1 MLFEQCFAGQPS
13 VNARDMAAS
22 WRPSYGEW
30 LGAQAAEGFDRTI
43 TGRYLEEKGIALAE
57 MRAGDYDPDWSLR
70 NNETMSPMERA
81 FVLKGWM
88 PPAPDHAHAMTEAD
102 WKASPWYRKEIS
114 FRPDMT
120 ATRARIM
127 AENFDRRRYRERLL
141 ARGNE
146 LYDDAED
153 MALGFGAGLLGSLP
167 DPINLL
173 PLGGGAAAGSGAATL
188 GRALLRGAKAGAVN
202 GAVSTAVS
210 DALVLPDLASRGEDA
225 DFVDLLLDTLAGGVL
240 GGVFGTPIFL
250 TSSLDSGSFV
260 RAARAGDDPAPFA
273 SSPDS
278 DFLVRAGVEATPFDR
293 TPDGDLMARAGYAG
307 AVPDASGEAAA
318 ARAGDAPA
326 PFASSPDS
334 DFLARAGVEAT
345 PFDRTPDGDLMARAG
360 YAEAVPDAS
369 GEATAAR
376 AGDAAVD
383 AESLPAR
390 NADNDLL
397 RQGWTAGERRA
408 VARAADLNLENMDDG
423 RSAEVAALERDY
435 DSIEPLPL
443 PQRPDDAFTSGLE
456 AMRRVIREQTDVKD
470 AMVRQDVGSISFY
483 WGTEGRGPKLKG
495 GSGVS
500 HLIARRNSEGLDG
513 EAIAE
518 KMVEVLA
525 YGKAGEIY
533 GPENGQHVNIV
544 YNGYTA
550 VLSLYRFR
558 NRETWLLT
566 GWKND
571 PVGEASAVNAP
582 SPTQTN
588 PSGIRDKLGATGSS
602 DSLPLLS
609 AKGKPL
615 FADHIASPDISTAT
629 EPPAPSRMT
638 PEAARQAEA
647 GALAGQDESLR
658 QRLADVEK
666 RGAVDAGGP
675 AARTEDGLAGGPGSE
690 ARKK

>member
-167 DPINLL
+167 DPINVL

-250 TSSLDSGSFV
+250 TSTLDSGSFV
-260 RAARAGDDPAPFA
+260 R
-273 SSPDS
+273 
-278 DFLVRAGVEATPFDR
+278 
-293 TPDGDLMARAGYAG
+293 
-307 AVPDASGEAAA
+307 A

-615 FADHIASPDISTAT
+615 FADHIASPDISTAA

>member
-57 MRAGDYDPDWSLR
+57 MRAGDYDPAWSLR

-188 GRALLRGAKAGAVN
+188 GRKLLRGAKAGAVN

-225 DFVDLLLDTLAGGVL
+225 DFVDLLLDTLAGCFL

-250 TSSLDSGSFV
+250 TSTLDSGSFV

-278 DFLVRAGVEATPFDR
+278 DFLARAGAEATPFDR

-307 AVPDASGEAAA
+307 AVPDASGEAA
-318 ARAGDAPA
+318 
-326 PFASSPDS
+326 
-334 DFLARAGVEAT
+334 
-345 PFDRTPDGDLMARAG
+345 
-360 YAEAVPDAS
+360 
-369 GEATAAR
+369 AAR

>member
-43 TGRYLEEKGIALAE
+43 SGRYLEEKGLALAE
-57 MRAGDYDPDWSLR
+57 MQAGDYDPAWSLR

-188 GRALLRGAKAGAVN
+188 GRKLLRGAKAGAVN

-225 DFVDLLLDTLAGGVL
+225 DFVDLLLDTLAGCFL

-278 DFLVRAGVEATPFDR
+278 G
-293 TPDGDLMARAGYAG
+293 
-307 AVPDASGEAAA
+307 
-318 ARAGDAPA
+318 
-326 PFASSPDS
+326 
-334 DFLARAGVEAT
+334 FLARAGVEAT

-376 AGDAAVD
+376 VGDAAVD

-423 RSAEVAALERDY
+423 RSAELAILQESKALERAY
-435 DSIEPLPL
+435 DAVLRDPLGGDPEKALVTLEPEDIERVFVQRGPAVMKDGQIKVQGPELEKANL
-443 PQRPDDAFTSGLE
+443 GKRGYGIVKIIFLHGVGGNKRPDMPPVTREDVIALPRMVREYESILE
-456 AMRRVIREQTDVKD
+456 NNRHRIWRIPREDGYALHIVASLQDEQQGSMLVSMYVGPLKPEQTF
-470 AMVRQDVGSISFY
+470 SIKKPRVASSIPAVNED
-483 WGTEGRGPKLKG
+483 GDTGRGILI
-495 GSGVS
+495 S
-500 HLIARRNSEGLDG
+500 HPTGD
-513 EAIAE
+513 
-518 KMVEVLA
+518 
-525 YGKAGEIY
+525 
-533 GPENGQHVNIV
+533 NGASHKTGFSMPDAAVPVNR
-544 YNGYTA
+544 
-550 VLSLYRFR
+550 S
-558 NRETWLLT
+558 
-566 GWKND
+566 
-571 PVGEASAVNAP
+571 AS
-582 SPTQTN
+582 
-588 PSGIRDKLGATGSS
+588 
-602 DSLPLLS
+602 
-609 AKGKPL
+609 
-615 FADHIASPDISTAT
+615 DISTTA

-666 RGAVDAGGP
+666 RGAVDAGET
-675 AARTEDGLAGGPGSE
+675 AARTEDGLAGVPDSE

>member
-43 TGRYLEEKGIALAE
+43 SGRYLEEKGIALAE

-114 FRPDMT
+114 FRPNMT

-188 GRALLRGAKAGAVN
+188 GRKLLRGAKAGAVN

-210 DALVLPDLASRGEDA
+210 DALVLPDLASRGEEA
-225 DFVDLLLDTLAGGVL
+225 DFVDLLLDTLAGCFL

-278 DFLVRAGVEATPFDR
+278 DFL
-293 TPDGDLMARAGYAG
+293 ARAGA
-307 AVPDASGEAAA
+307 
-318 ARAGDAPA
+318 
-326 PFASSPDS
+326 
-334 DFLARAGVEAT
+334 EAT

-376 AGDAAVD
+376 AGDAAGD

>member
-167 DPINLL
+167 DPINVL

-225 DFVDLLLDTLAGGVL
+225 DFVDLLLDTLAGGFL
-240 GGVFGTPIFL
+240 GGVFGTIGGAFERHAAQRRK
-250 TSSLDSGSFV
+250 
-260 RAARAGDDPAPFA
+260 RAK
-273 SSPDS
+273 
-278 DFLVRAGVEATPFDR
+278 
-293 TPDGDLMARAGYAG
+293 
-307 AVPDASGEAAA
+307 
-318 ARAGDAPA
+318 
-326 PFASSPDS
+326 
-334 DFLARAGVEAT
+334 
-345 PFDRTPDGDLMARAG
+345 
-360 YAEAVPDAS
+360 AVPDAS

>member
-102 WKASPWYRKEIS
+102 WKASPWFRKEIS

-173 PLGGGAAAGSGAATL
+173 PLGGGAVAGSGAATL
-188 GRALLRGAKAGAVN
+188 GRKLLRGAKAGAVN

-225 DFVDLLLDTLAGGVL
+225 DFVDLLLDTLAGGFL

-278 DFLVRAGVEATPFDR
+278 DFL
-293 TPDGDLMARAGYAG
+293 ARAGA
-307 AVPDASGEAAA
+307 EA
-318 ARAGDAPA
+318 R
-326 PFASSPDS
+326 
-334 DFLARAGVEAT
+334 

-369 GEATAAR
+369 GEAAAAR

>member
-30 LGAQAAEGFDRTI
+30 LGAQAEEGFDRTI

-173 PLGGGAAAGSGAATL
+173 PLGGGAVAGSGAATL
-188 GRALLRGAKAGAVN
+188 GRKLLRGAKAGAVN

-250 TSSLDSGSFV
+250 TSTLDSGSFV

-278 DFLVRAGVEATPFDR
+278 DFLARAGAEATPFDR

-307 AVPDASGEAAA
+307 AVPDASGEAA
-318 ARAGDAPA
+318 
-326 PFASSPDS
+326 
-334 DFLARAGVEAT
+334 
-345 PFDRTPDGDLMARAG
+345 
-360 YAEAVPDAS
+360 
-369 GEATAAR
+369 AAR

>member
-188 GRALLRGAKAGAVN
+188 GRKLLRGAKAGAVN

-260 RAARAGDDPAPFA
+260 RAARAGDDPAPF
-273 SSPDS
+273 
-278 DFLVRAGVEATPFDR
+278 T
-293 TPDGDLMARAGYAG
+293 
-307 AVPDASGEAAA
+307 
-318 ARAGDAPA
+318 
-326 PFASSPDS
+326 SSPDS
-334 DFLARAGVEAT
+334 DFLARAGAEAT

>member
-278 DFLVRAGVEATPFDR
+278 DFLV
-293 TPDGDLMARAGYAG
+293 
-307 AVPDASGEAAA
+307 
-318 ARAGDAPA
+318 
-326 PFASSPDS
+326 
-334 DFLARAGVEAT
+334 RAGVEAT

>member
-43 TGRYLEEKGIALAE
+43 TGRYLEEKGLALAE

-102 WKASPWYRKEIS
+102 WKASPWFRKEIS

-225 DFVDLLLDTLAGGVL
+225 DFVDLLLDTLAGCFL

-278 DFLVRAGVEATPFDR
+278 DFL
-293 TPDGDLMARAGYAG
+293 ARAGA
-307 AVPDASGEAAA
+307 
-318 ARAGDAPA
+318 
-326 PFASSPDS
+326 
-334 DFLARAGVEAT
+334 EAT

>member
-114 FRPDMT
+114 FRPNMT

-167 DPINLL
+167 DPINVL

-225 DFVDLLLDTLAGGVL
+225 DFVDLLLDTLAGGFL

-278 DFLVRAGVEATPFDR
+278 DFL
-293 TPDGDLMARAGYAG
+293 ARAGA
-307 AVPDASGEAAA
+307 EA
-318 ARAGDAPA
+318 R
-326 PFASSPDS
+326 
-334 DFLARAGVEAT
+334 

-369 GEATAAR
+369 GEAAAAR

>member
-43 TGRYLEEKGIALAE
+43 SGRYLEEKGIALAE

-102 WKASPWYRKEIS
+102 WKASPWFRKEIS

-188 GRALLRGAKAGAVN
+188 GRKLLRGAKAGAVN

-210 DALVLPDLASRGEDA
+210 DALVLPDLASRGEEA
-225 DFVDLLLDTLAGGVL
+225 DFVDLLLDTLAGCFL

-278 DFLVRAGVEATPFDR
+278 DFL
-293 TPDGDLMARAGYAG
+293 ARAGA
-307 AVPDASGEAAA
+307 
-318 ARAGDAPA
+318 
-326 PFASSPDS
+326 
-334 DFLARAGVEAT
+334 EAT

-376 AGDAAVD
+376 AGDAAGD

>member
-167 DPINLL
+167 DPINVL

-260 RAARAGDDPAPFA
+260 RAARAG
-273 SSPDS
+273 
-278 DFLVRAGVEATPFDR
+278 
-293 TPDGDLMARAGYAG
+293 GD
-307 AVPDASGEAAA
+307 
-318 ARAGDAPA
+318 PA

-334 DFLARAGVEAT
+334 DFLARAGAEAT

>member
-43 TGRYLEEKGIALAE
+43 TGRSLEEKGIALAE

-167 DPINLL
+167 DPINVL

-260 RAARAGDDPAPFA
+260 R
-273 SSPDS
+273 
-278 DFLVRAGVEATPFDR
+278 
-293 TPDGDLMARAGYAG
+293 
-307 AVPDASGEAAA
+307 A

-615 FADHIASPDISTAT
+615 FADHIASPDISTAA

-666 RGAVDAGGP
+666 RGAVDAGET
-675 AARTEDGLAGGPGSE
+675 AARTEDGLAGVPGSE

>member
-102 WKASPWYRKEIS
+102 WKASPWFRKEIS

-120 ATRARIM
+120 ATRAHIM

-188 GRALLRGAKAGAVN
+188 GRKLLRGAKAGAVN

-225 DFVDLLLDTLAGGVL
+225 DFVDLLLDTLAGCFL
-240 GGVFGTPIFL
+240 GGVFGTIGGAF
-250 TSSLDSGSFV
+250 GRHAAQRRK
-260 RAARAGDDPAPFA
+260 RAK
-273 SSPDS
+273 
-278 DFLVRAGVEATPFDR
+278 
-293 TPDGDLMARAGYAG
+293 

-318 ARAGDAPA
+318 ARAGDA
-326 PFASSPDS
+326 
-334 DFLARAGVEAT
+334 
-345 PFDRTPDGDLMARAG
+345 
-360 YAEAVPDAS
+360 
-369 GEATAAR
+369 
-376 AGDAAVD
+376 AVD
-383 AESLPAR
+383 AESLPTR

-423 RSAEVAALERDY
+423 RSAEVAALLESGVVER
-435 DSIEPLPL
+435 SQWELLLRILE
-443 PQRPDDAFTSGLE
+443 SGE
-456 AMRRVIREQTDVKD
+456 DF
-470 AMVRQDVGSISFY
+470 QDVNFGKLSSDRKQAINAIR
-483 WGTEGRGPKLKG
+483 TEE
-495 GSGVS
+495 GVS
-500 HLIARRNSEGLDG
+500 LLDG
-513 EAIAE
+513 DDLILPANVVRKFYEKRVLMDRMSAE
-518 KMVEVLA
+518 QVA
-525 YGKAGEIY
+525 D
-533 GPENGQHVNIV
+533 
-544 YNGYTA
+544 
-550 VLSLYRFR
+550 
-558 NRETWLLT
+558 LLLL
-566 GWKND
+566 
-571 PVGEASAVNAP
+571 VFHGEADFVSATRYPHIQAIVTLRRILSEMGFIGRNEKTGETVIK
-582 SPTQTN
+582 SVYREKTKSVGTRLGSMKGKN
-588 PSGIRDKLGATGSS
+588 PSGTGGALTPHSVDDARASPFAAGR
-602 DSLPLLS
+602 LS
-609 AKGKPL
+609 TVRSRGEKSIHTTTVSVNGTA
-615 FADHIASPDISTAT
+615 PDISTAA

-666 RGAVDAGGP
+666 RGAVDAGET
-675 AARTEDGLAGGPGSE
+675 AARTEDGLAGVPDSE

>member
-153 MALGFGAGLLGSLP
+153 MALGFGAGLLGSLS

-188 GRALLRGAKAGAVN
+188 GRKLLRGAKAGAVN

-225 DFVDLLLDTLAGGVL
+225 DFVDLLLDTLAGCFL

-278 DFLVRAGVEATPFDR
+278 DFL
-293 TPDGDLMARAGYAG
+293 ARAGA
-307 AVPDASGEAAA
+307 
-318 ARAGDAPA
+318 
-326 PFASSPDS
+326 
-334 DFLARAGVEAT
+334 EAT

-376 AGDAAVD
+376 AGDAAGD

-666 RGAVDAGGP
+666 RGAVDAGET
-675 AARTEDGLAGGPGSE
+675 AARTEDGLAGVPGSE

>member
-260 RAARAGDDPAPFA
+260 RAVRAGDDPAPFA

-278 DFLVRAGVEATPFDR
+278 DFL
-293 TPDGDLMARAGYAG
+293 ARAGA
-307 AVPDASGEAAA
+307 
-318 ARAGDAPA
+318 
-326 PFASSPDS
+326 
-334 DFLARAGVEAT
+334 EAT

-588 PSGIRDKLGATGSS
+588 PSGIRDKLGAKGSS
-602 DSLPLLS
+602 DFLPLLS
-609 AKGKPL
+609 AKDKPL
-615 FADHIASPDISTAT
+615 FAEHIASPDISTAA

>member
-114 FRPDMT
+114 FRPNMT

-167 DPINLL
+167 DPINVL

-188 GRALLRGAKAGAVN
+188 GRKLLRGAKAGAVN

-225 DFVDLLLDTLAGGVL
+225 DFVDLLLDTLAGCFL

-250 TSSLDSGSFV
+250 TSTLDSGSFV

-278 DFLVRAGVEATPFDR
+278 DFLARAGAEATPFDR

-307 AVPDASGEAAA
+307 AVPDASGEAA
-318 ARAGDAPA
+318 
-326 PFASSPDS
+326 
-334 DFLARAGVEAT
+334 
-345 PFDRTPDGDLMARAG
+345 
-360 YAEAVPDAS
+360 
-369 GEATAAR
+369 AAR

>member
-43 TGRYLEEKGIALAE
+43 TGRSLEEKGIALAE

-188 GRALLRGAKAGAVN
+188 GRKLLRGAKAGAVN

-278 DFLVRAGVEATPFDR
+278 DFLARAGAEATPFDR

-307 AVPDASGEAAA
+307 AVPDASGEAA
-318 ARAGDAPA
+318 
-326 PFASSPDS
+326 
-334 DFLARAGVEAT
+334 
-345 PFDRTPDGDLMARAG
+345 
-360 YAEAVPDAS
+360 
-369 GEATAAR
+369 AAR

>member
-188 GRALLRGAKAGAVN
+188 GRKLLRGAKAGAVN

-260 RAARAGDDPAPFA
+260 RAARAGD
-273 SSPDS
+273 
-278 DFLVRAGVEATPFDR
+278 
-293 TPDGDLMARAGYAG
+293 
-307 AVPDASGEAAA
+307 
-318 ARAGDAPA
+318 
-326 PFASSPDS
+326 
-334 DFLARAGVEAT
+334 
-345 PFDRTPDGDLMARAG
+345 
-360 YAEAVPDAS
+360 
-369 GEATAAR
+369 
-376 AGDAAVD
+376 AAVD

-423 RSAEVAALERDY
+423 RSAELAILQESKALERAY
-435 DSIEPLPL
+435 DAVLRDPLGGDPKKALVTLEPEDIE
-443 PQRPDDAFTSGLE
+443 
-456 AMRRVIREQTDVKD
+456 RVFVQ
-470 AMVRQDVGSISFY
+470 
-483 WGTEGRGPKLKG
+483 RGPA
-495 GSGVS
+495 VM
-500 HLIARRNSEGLDG
+500 IDG
-513 EAIAE
+513 QI
-518 KMVEVLA
+518 KVQ
-525 YGKAGEIY
+525 
-533 GPENGQHVNIV
+533 GPELEKAN
-544 YNGYTA
+544 
-550 VLSLYRFR
+550 
-558 NRETWLLT
+558 
-566 GWKND
+566 
-571 PVGEASAVNAP
+571 
-582 SPTQTN
+582 
-588 PSGIRDKLGATGSS
+588 LG
-602 DSLPLLS
+602 
-609 AKGKPL
+609 
-615 FADHIASPDISTAT
+615 
-629 EPPAPSRMT
+629 M
-638 PEAARQAEA
+638 
-647 GALAGQDESLR
+647 
-658 QRLADVEK
+658 
-666 RGAVDAGGP
+666 RG
-675 AARTEDGLAGGPGSE
+675 
-690 ARKK
+690 

>member
-225 DFVDLLLDTLAGGVL
+225 DFVDLLLDTLAGGFL
-240 GGVFGTPIFL
+240 GGVFGTIGGAF
-250 TSSLDSGSFV
+250 GRHAAQRRK
-260 RAARAGDDPAPFA
+260 RAK
-273 SSPDS
+273 
-278 DFLVRAGVEATPFDR
+278 
-293 TPDGDLMARAGYAG
+293 
-307 AVPDASGEAAA
+307 
-318 ARAGDAPA
+318 
-326 PFASSPDS
+326 
-334 DFLARAGVEAT
+334 
-345 PFDRTPDGDLMARAG
+345 
-360 YAEAVPDAS
+360 AVPDAS

-602 DSLPLLS
+602 DFLPLLS

>member
-57 MRAGDYDPDWSLR
+57 MQAGDYDPAWSLR

-260 RAARAGDDPAPFA
+260 RAARAGD
-273 SSPDS
+273 
-278 DFLVRAGVEATPFDR
+278 
-293 TPDGDLMARAGYAG
+293 
-307 AVPDASGEAAA
+307 
-318 ARAGDAPA
+318 APA
-326 PFASSPDS
+326 PFTSSPDS
-334 DFLARAGVEAT
+334 DFLARAGAEAT

>member
-43 TGRYLEEKGIALAE
+43 TGRSLEEKGIALAE

-167 DPINLL
+167 DPINVL

-278 DFLVRAGVEATPFDR
+278 DFL
-293 TPDGDLMARAGYAG
+293 ARAGA
-307 AVPDASGEAAA
+307 
-318 ARAGDAPA
+318 
-326 PFASSPDS
+326 
-334 DFLARAGVEAT
+334 EAT

-408 VARAADLNLENMDDG
+408 VARAADLNLEIMDDG

-666 RGAVDAGGP
+666 RGAVDAGET
-675 AARTEDGLAGGPGSE
+675 AARTEDGLAGVPGSE

>member
-188 GRALLRGAKAGAVN
+188 GRKLLRGAKAGAVN

-225 DFVDLLLDTLAGGVL
+225 DFVDLLLDTLAGCFL

-250 TSSLDSGSFV
+250 TSTLDSGSFV

-278 DFLVRAGVEATPFDR
+278 DFL
-293 TPDGDLMARAGYAG
+293 ARAGA
-307 AVPDASGEAAA
+307 
-318 ARAGDAPA
+318 
-326 PFASSPDS
+326 
-334 DFLARAGVEAT
+334 EAT

-376 AGDAAVD
+376 AGDAAGD

>member
-102 WKASPWYRKEIS
+102 WKASPWFRKEIS

-173 PLGGGAAAGSGAATL
+173 PLGGGAVAGSGAATL
-188 GRALLRGAKAGAVN
+188 GRKLLRGAKAGAVN

-225 DFVDLLLDTLAGGVL
+225 DFVDLLLDTLAGCFL

-250 TSSLDSGSFV
+250 TSTLDSGSFV

-278 DFLVRAGVEATPFDR
+278 DFLARAGAEATPFDR

-307 AVPDASGEAAA
+307 
-318 ARAGDAPA
+318 
-326 PFASSPDS
+326 
-334 DFLARAGVEAT
+334 
-345 PFDRTPDGDLMARAG
+345 
-360 YAEAVPDAS
+360 AVPDAS

-666 RGAVDAGGP
+666 RGAVDAGET
-675 AARTEDGLAGGPGSE
+675 AARTEDGLAGVPGSE

>member
-188 GRALLRGAKAGAVN
+188 GRKLLRGAKAGAVN

-260 RAARAGDDPAPFA
+260 RAARAGDDPAPF
-273 SSPDS
+273 
-278 DFLVRAGVEATPFDR
+278 T
-293 TPDGDLMARAGYAG
+293 
-307 AVPDASGEAAA
+307 
-318 ARAGDAPA
+318 
-326 PFASSPDS
+326 SSPDS
-334 DFLARAGVEAT
+334 DFLARVGAEAT

>member
-43 TGRYLEEKGIALAE
+43 TGRSLEEKGIALAE

-114 FRPDMT
+114 FRPNMT

-188 GRALLRGAKAGAVN
+188 GRKLLRGAKAGAVN

-225 DFVDLLLDTLAGGVL
+225 DFVDLLLDTLAGCFL

-250 TSSLDSGSFV
+250 TSTLDSGSFV
-260 RAARAGDDPAPFA
+260 R
-273 SSPDS
+273 
-278 DFLVRAGVEATPFDR
+278 
-293 TPDGDLMARAGYAG
+293 
-307 AVPDASGEAAA
+307 A

>member
-30 LGAQAAEGFDRTI
+30 LGAQAEEGFDRTI

-102 WKASPWYRKEIS
+102 WKASPWFRKEIS

-173 PLGGGAAAGSGAATL
+173 PLGGGAVAGSGAATL
-188 GRALLRGAKAGAVN
+188 GRKLLRGAKAGAVN

-225 DFVDLLLDTLAGGVL
+225 DFVDLLLDTLAGCFL

-278 DFLVRAGVEATPFDR
+278 DFL
-293 TPDGDLMARAGYAG
+293 ARAGA
-307 AVPDASGEAAA
+307 
-318 ARAGDAPA
+318 
-326 PFASSPDS
+326 
-334 DFLARAGVEAT
+334 EAT

-666 RGAVDAGGP
+666 RGAVDAGET
-675 AARTEDGLAGGPGSE
+675 AARTEDGLAGVPGSE

>member
-30 LGAQAAEGFDRTI
+30 LGAQAEEGFDRTI

-102 WKASPWYRKEIS
+102 WKASPWFRKEIS

-167 DPINLL
+167 DPINVL

-225 DFVDLLLDTLAGGVL
+225 DFVDLLLDTLAGCFL

-260 RAARAGDDPAPFA
+260 RAARAGDD
-273 SSPDS
+273 
-278 DFLVRAGVEATPFDR
+278 
-293 TPDGDLMARAGYAG
+293 
-307 AVPDASGEAAA
+307 
-318 ARAGDAPA
+318 PA

-470 AMVRQDVGSISFY
+470 AMVRQDVGSIS
-483 WGTEGRGPKLKG
+483 L
-495 GSGVS
+495 
-500 HLIARRNSEGLDG
+500 ALD
-513 EAIAE
+513 
-518 KMVEVLA
+518 
-525 YGKAGEIY
+525 
-533 GPENGQHVNIV
+533 
-544 YNGYTA
+544 
-550 VLSLYRFR
+550 
-558 NRETWLLT
+558 
-566 GWKND
+566 
-571 PVGEASAVNAP
+571 
-582 SPTQTN
+582 
-588 PSGIRDKLGATGSS
+588 
-602 DSLPLLS
+602 
-609 AKGKPL
+609 
-615 FADHIASPDISTAT
+615 
-629 EPPAPSRMT
+629 
-638 PEAARQAEA
+638 
-647 GALAGQDESLR
+647 
-658 QRLADVEK
+658 
-666 RGAVDAGGP
+666 
-675 AARTEDGLAGGPGSE
+675 
-690 ARKK
+690 

>member
-13 VNARDMAAS
+13 VNARDMAAL

-102 WKASPWYRKEIS
+102 WKASPWFRKEIS

-167 DPINLL
+167 DPINVL

-225 DFVDLLLDTLAGGVL
+225 DFVDLLLDTLAGGFL

-260 RAARAGDDPAPFA
+260 RAARAGDDPAPF
-273 SSPDS
+273 
-278 DFLVRAGVEATPFDR
+278 T
-293 TPDGDLMARAGYAG
+293 
-307 AVPDASGEAAA
+307 
-318 ARAGDAPA
+318 
-326 PFASSPDS
+326 SSPDS
-334 DFLARAGVEAT
+334 DFLARVGAEAT

>member
-167 DPINLL
+167 DPINVL

-250 TSSLDSGSFV
+250 TSTLDSGSFV

-278 DFLVRAGVEATPFDR
+278 DFL
-293 TPDGDLMARAGYAG
+293 ARAGA
-307 AVPDASGEAAA
+307 
-318 ARAGDAPA
+318 
-326 PFASSPDS
+326 
-334 DFLARAGVEAT
+334 EAT

>member
-114 FRPDMT
+114 FRPNMT

-146 LYDDAED
+146 LYDDAGD

-188 GRALLRGAKAGAVN
+188 GRKLLRGAKAGAVN

-225 DFVDLLLDTLAGGVL
+225 DFVDLLLDTLAGCFL

-278 DFLVRAGVEATPFDR
+278 DFL
-293 TPDGDLMARAGYAG
+293 ARAGA
-307 AVPDASGEAAA
+307 
-318 ARAGDAPA
+318 
-326 PFASSPDS
+326 
-334 DFLARAGVEAT
+334 EAT

>member
-173 PLGGGAAAGSGAATL
+173 PLGGGAVAGSGAATL
-188 GRALLRGAKAGAVN
+188 GRKLLRGAKAGAVN

-225 DFVDLLLDTLAGGVL
+225 DFVDLLLDTLAGCFL

-250 TSSLDSGSFV
+250 TSTLDSGSFV

-278 DFLVRAGVEATPFDR
+278 DFLARAGAEATPFDR

-307 AVPDASGEAAA
+307 
-318 ARAGDAPA
+318 
-326 PFASSPDS
+326 
-334 DFLARAGVEAT
+334 
-345 PFDRTPDGDLMARAG
+345 
-360 YAEAVPDAS
+360 AVPDAS

>member
-13 VNARDMAAS
+13 VNARDMAAL

-102 WKASPWYRKEIS
+102 WKASPWFRKEIS

-167 DPINLL
+167 DPINVL

-225 DFVDLLLDTLAGGVL
+225 DFVDLLLDTLAGCFL

-260 RAARAGDDPAPFA
+260 RAARAGDDPAPF
-273 SSPDS
+273 
-278 DFLVRAGVEATPFDR
+278 T
-293 TPDGDLMARAGYAG
+293 
-307 AVPDASGEAAA
+307 
-318 ARAGDAPA
+318 
-326 PFASSPDS
+326 SSPDS
-334 DFLARAGVEAT
+334 DFLARVGAEAT

>member
-30 LGAQAAEGFDRTI
+30 LGAQAEEGFDRTI

-102 WKASPWYRKEIS
+102 WKASPWFRKEIS

-173 PLGGGAAAGSGAATL
+173 PLGGGAVAGSGAATL
-188 GRALLRGAKAGAVN
+188 GRKLLRGAKAGAVN

-225 DFVDLLLDTLAGGVL
+225 DFVDLLLDTLAGCFL

-278 DFLVRAGVEATPFDR
+278 DFL
-293 TPDGDLMARAGYAG
+293 ARAGA
-307 AVPDASGEAAA
+307 
-318 ARAGDAPA
+318 
-326 PFASSPDS
+326 
-334 DFLARAGVEAT
+334 EAT

-666 RGAVDAGGP
+666 RGAVDAGET
-675 AARTEDGLAGGPGSE
+675 AAHTEDGLAGVPGSE

>member
-43 TGRYLEEKGIALAE
+43 TGRSLEEKGIALAE

-167 DPINLL
+167 DPINVL

-260 RAARAGDDPAPFA
+260 RAARAGD
-273 SSPDS
+273 
-278 DFLVRAGVEATPFDR
+278 
-293 TPDGDLMARAGYAG
+293 
-307 AVPDASGEAAA
+307 
-318 ARAGDAPA
+318 APA

-334 DFLARAGVEAT
+334 DFLARVGAEAT

-376 AGDAAVD
+376 AGDAAGD

-666 RGAVDAGGP
+666 RGAVDAGET
-675 AARTEDGLAGGPGSE
+675 AARTEDGLAGVPGSE

>member
-43 TGRYLEEKGIALAE
+43 TGRYLEEKGLALAE
-57 MRAGDYDPDWSLR
+57 MQAGDYDPAWSLR

-141 ARGNE
+141 ACGNE

-167 DPINLL
+167 DPINVL

-188 GRALLRGAKAGAVN
+188 GRKLLRGAKAGAVN

-225 DFVDLLLDTLAGGVL
+225 DFVDLLLDTLAGGFL

-260 RAARAGDDPAPFA
+260 RAARAGDD
-273 SSPDS
+273 
-278 DFLVRAGVEATPFDR
+278 
-293 TPDGDLMARAGYAG
+293 
-307 AVPDASGEAAA
+307 
-318 ARAGDAPA
+318 PA

>member
-146 LYDDAED
+146 LYDDAGD

-188 GRALLRGAKAGAVN
+188 GRTLLRGAKAGAVN

-278 DFLVRAGVEATPFDR
+278 DFL
-293 TPDGDLMARAGYAG
+293 ARAGA
-307 AVPDASGEAAA
+307 
-318 ARAGDAPA
+318 
-326 PFASSPDS
+326 
-334 DFLARAGVEAT
+334 EAT

>member
-30 LGAQAAEGFDRTI
+30 LGAQAEEGFDRTI

-102 WKASPWYRKEIS
+102 WKASPWFRKEIS

-173 PLGGGAAAGSGAATL
+173 PLGGGAVAGSGAATL
-188 GRALLRGAKAGAVN
+188 GRKLLRGAKAGAVN

-225 DFVDLLLDTLAGGVL
+225 DFVDLLLDTLAGCFL

-278 DFLVRAGVEATPFDR
+278 DFL
-293 TPDGDLMARAGYAG
+293 ARAGA
-307 AVPDASGEAAA
+307 
-318 ARAGDAPA
+318 
-326 PFASSPDS
+326 
-334 DFLARAGVEAT
+334 EAT